1 MFDVVDAS
9 FSMLLDLYT
18 QRNEQDPETGV
29 IKKEWNYSQTLPC
42 HARGLISNSAT
53 ARGGDRQI
61 IGNKYENMQIIEIRT
76 SSKISIR
83 DKITNI
89 RSLDGQALWSELD
102 YPNETPTVFELVGT
116 TPMTDPFGSVVA
128 YNSTLKRSENQSIGL

>member
-1 MFDVVDAS
+1 MFDLVDAS
-9 FSMLLDLYT
+9 FSMLLDLYVQT
-18 QRNEQDPETGV
+18 DEQDPDTGV
-29 IKKEWNYSQTLPC
+29 IKKEWNYSQTIPC
-42 HARGLISNSAT
+42 FASGLISSSAT
-53 ARGGDRQI
+53 ARSTDRQV
-61 IGNKYENMQIIEIRT
+61 IGNKYENIQMVEIRT

-83 DKITNI
+83 NKITNI
-89 RSLDGQALWSELD
+89 RNSNNEVLWFELN